1 MQELLYLQ
9 SLQFELSIWTNDI
22 FKRKQVY
29 QATFGKRNI
38 ACSDLETLAKE
49 STYAIKL
56 SPSLDVDALVVD
68 KKEYEA
74 TNHTNSIGIAE
85 PIFFENTQYQ
95 FEWEFSSEVESAYLS
110 HRSRNINDSF
120 RFKRASLTSSA
131 RLTGTLNTG
140 NDVGWM
146 RLPLEFIA
154 GGKVFKSNISFEVL
168 PTKMD
173 MHSDLPAMYKM
184 IDKEFPLW
192 RFSLLEKTEQNA
204 SKGQQRGHFP
214 LLWLA
219 NFNNL
224 RKRFED
230 GLKVITQAPHSRLQS
245 YVSYSKAD
253 RLKGRLPQRLSEKV
267 KEDIKSKQFAKRYKV
282 EKRQLSVNTPE
293 NRFIKMVVTNS
304 KKCIAKFENKLR
316 EANKAPDKQR
326 LSNSFLNELQ
336 EWQKPL
342 QKTLNQSFFKEV
354 STYKGLNSESL
365 VLQQKT
371 GYSAVYRVWQELK
384 YYLDVF
390 EEQSSISMKSVAEIY
405 EVWCFLEIRN
415 ILINELRFKDKTKKL
430 NNLQLNDFLEY
441 QLKDGFAGAF
451 EFERE
456 DGLKARLAHEPRFT
470 KKGKPIK
477 SYLVSQEPDIV
488 LEVTLPKP
496 NSKRFIWI
504 FDAKYRIKT
513 KQGRYDEDNIDTTD
527 FVPDDAINQMHRYR
541 DALIH
546 ITKEN
551 QSDSISKSR
560 PIFGAFALY
569 PGYFKQ
575 EANPQSNPY
584 NEAIHEIGIG
594 AFALLPS
601 AGGKS
606 GSYWLAEF
614 LRKQLGDGNN
624 SYVKNSQEMEEGLYV
639 QEAARIPYA
648 GMKQMLYPDLVFT
661 AALGGLAGRDKS
673 YFDRFENGS
682 ASWYHTPLATF
693 NSATKK
699 SNLNVLKEIRY
710 LAIASTSAINSRTK
724 SIKKVWPVIGCQI
737 VARSSLTIEQAGKLK
752 PSAEECVLFKL
763 GKPLTL
769 SSPVESV
776 AHRPINRTMKLTTL
790 SNLEKASV
798 FKEVEKAYSQTL
810 N

>member
-9 SLQFELSIWTNDI
+9 SPQFELSIWTNDI

-29 QATFGKRNI
+29 QTMFDKRNI
-38 ACSDLETLAKE
+38 ACSDLETLAQG
-49 STYAIKL
+49 STYSIKL
-56 SPSLDVDALVVD
+56 SPPIDIDALVVD

-74 TNHTNSIGIAE
+74 TNQANSLGIAE

-110 HRSRNINDSF
+110 HRSQNINDSF

-204 SKGQQRGHFP
+204 SKDQQRGHFP

-267 KEDIKSKQFAKRYKV
+267 KEDIKSKQLAKRYKV

-316 EANKAPDKQR
+316 EANKVPDKQR
-326 LSNSFLNELQ
+326 LSSSFLNELQ

-342 QKTLNQSFFKEV
+342 QKTLNQTFFKEV
-354 STYKGLNSESL
+354 STYTGLNSESL

-390 EEQSSISMKSVAEIY
+390 EKQSSVSMKSVAEIY

-513 KQGRYDEDNIDTTD
+513 KQGRYDEDNIDATD

-546 ITKEN
+546 INKES

-584 NEAIHEIGIG
+584 AEAIHEIGIG

-601 AGGKS
+601 AGGKN
-606 GSYWLAEF
+606 GNYWLAEF

-624 SYVKNSQEMEEGLYV
+624 SYINNSQEIEESLYV

-673 YFDRFENGS
+673 YFERFESGL
-682 ASWYHTPLATF
+682 ASWYHTLLATF

-699 SNLNVLKEIRY
+699 SKLNVLKEIRY

-724 SIKKVWPVIGCQI
+724 SIKKVWPVIGCEI
-737 VARSSLTIEQAGKLK
+737 VARSSLTIEQAGKLS

-776 AHRPINRTMKLTTL
+776 PHRPIDRTMKLTTL

-798 FKEVEKAYSQTL
+798 FKEVEKVYSQTL

>member
-9 SLQFELSIWTNDI
+9 SSQFELSIWTNDI

-38 ACSDLETLAKE
+38 ACSDLETLATE
-49 STYAIKL
+49 SIYPIKF
-56 SPSLDVDALVVD
+56 SPSLDVDTLVVD

-74 TNHTNSIGIAE
+74 TNQANSLGIAE

-110 HRSRNINDSF
+110 HRSQNINDSF

-154 GGKVFKSNISFEVL
+154 GGKVFKSSISFEVL

-354 STYKGLNSESL
+354 STYTGLNSESL

-390 EEQSSISMKSVAEIY
+390 EEQSSVSMKSVAEIY
-405 EVWCFLEIRN
+405 EVWCF
-415 ILINELRFKDKTKKL
+415 
-430 NNLQLNDFLEY
+430 
-441 QLKDGFAGAF
+441 
-451 EFERE
+451 
-456 DGLKARLAHEPRFT
+456 
-470 KKGKPIK
+470 
-477 SYLVSQEPDIV
+477 
-488 LEVTLPKP
+488 
-496 NSKRFIWI
+496 
-504 FDAKYRIKT
+504 
-513 KQGRYDEDNIDTTD
+513 
-527 FVPDDAINQMHRYR
+527 
-541 DALIH
+541 
-546 ITKEN
+546 
-551 QSDSISKSR
+551 
-560 PIFGAFALY
+560 
-569 PGYFKQ
+569 
-575 EANPQSNPY
+575 
-584 NEAIHEIGIG
+584 
-594 AFALLPS
+594 
-601 AGGKS
+601 
-606 GSYWLAEF
+606 
-614 LRKQLGDGNN
+614 
-624 SYVKNSQEMEEGLYV
+624 
-639 QEAARIPYA
+639 
-648 GMKQMLYPDLVFT
+648 
-661 AALGGLAGRDKS
+661 
-673 YFDRFENGS
+673 
-682 ASWYHTPLATF
+682 
-693 NSATKK
+693 
-699 SNLNVLKEIRY
+699 
-710 LAIASTSAINSRTK
+710 
-724 SIKKVWPVIGCQI
+724 
-737 VARSSLTIEQAGKLK
+737 
-752 PSAEECVLFKL
+752 
-763 GKPLTL
+763 
-769 SSPVESV
+769 
-776 AHRPINRTMKLTTL
+776 
-790 SNLEKASV
+790 
-798 FKEVEKAYSQTL
+798 
-810 N
+810 

>member
-9 SLQFELSIWTNDI
+9 SSQFELSIWTNDI

-56 SPSLDVDALVVD
+56 SPSLDVDTLVVD

-74 TNHTNSIGIAE
+74 TNHANSIGIEE

-95 FEWEFSSEVESAYLS
+95 FEWEFSSEVESAYLT
-110 HRSRNINDSF
+110 HRSQNINDSF

-204 SKGQQRGHFP
+204 SKGHQRGHFP

-267 KEDIKSKQFAKRYKV
+267 KEDIKSKQFDKRYKV
-282 EKRQLSVNTPE
+282 EKRRLSVNTPE

-342 QKTLNQSFFKEV
+342 QKTLNQTFFKEV
-354 STYKGLNSESL
+354 STYTGLNSESL

-390 EEQSSISMKSVAEIY
+390 EEQSSVSMKSVAEIY

-415 ILINELRFKDKTKKL
+415 ILINELRFEDKTKKL

-441 QLKDGFAGAF
+441 KLEGGLAGAF

-456 DGLKARLAHEPRFT
+456 DGLKAKLLHEPWFS
-470 KKGKPIK
+470 KSGNPIK
-477 SYLVSQEPDIV
+477 SYLVSQNPDIV
-488 LEVTLPKP
+488 LEVTLPKH

-546 ITKEN
+546 INKES
-551 QSDSISKSR
+551 QSESISKSR

-575 EANPQSNPY
+575 EANPRSNPY
-584 NEAIHEIGIG
+584 DEAIHEVGIG

-601 AGGKS
+601 AGGKN
-606 GSYWLAEF
+606 GNYWLTEF

-624 SYVKNSQEMEEGLYV
+624 SYVKNSQEIEESLYV

-673 YFDRFENGS
+673 YFERFENGL

-699 SNLNVLKEIRY
+699 SKLNVLKEIRY

-790 SNLEKASV
+790 SNLEKVSI
-798 FKEVEKAYSQTL
+798 FKEVEKVYSQTL

>member
-9 SLQFELSIWTNDI
+9 SSQFELSIWTNDI

-29 QATFGKRNI
+29 QTWLGKRNI

-56 SPSLDVDALVVD
+56 SPSLDVDTLVVD

-74 TNHTNSIGIAE
+74 TNHANSIGIAE

-95 FEWEFSSEVESAYLS
+95 FEWEFSSEVESAYLT
-110 HRSRNINDSF
+110 HRSQSINDSF

-154 GGKVFKSNISFEVL
+154 GEKVFKSNISFEVL

-354 STYKGLNSESL
+354 STYTGLNSESL

-390 EEQSSISMKSVAEIY
+390 EEQSSVSMKSVAEIY

-415 ILINELRFKDKTKKL
+415 ILINELRFEDKTKKL

-441 QLKDGFAGAF
+441 KLEGGLAGAF

-456 DGLKARLAHEPRFT
+456 DGLKAKLLHEPWFS
-470 KKGKPIK
+470 KSGNPIK
-477 SYLVSQEPDIV
+477 SYLVSQNPDIV

-546 ITKEN
+546 INKES
-551 QSDSISKSR
+551 QSDSINKSR

-575 EANPQSNPY
+575 ETNPQSNPY

-614 LRKQLGDGNN
+614 LRKQLGDGNKD
-624 SYVKNSQEMEEGLYV
+624 YAKNSQEIEESLYV

-673 YFDRFENGS
+673 YFERFENGL

-699 SNLNVLKEIRY
+699 SKLNVLKEIRY

-724 SIKKVWPVIGCQI
+724 SIKKVWPVIDCQI
-737 VARSSLTIEQAGKLK
+737 VARSSLTIEQAGKLN

-769 SSPVESV
+769 SSLVESV
-776 AHRPINRTMKLTTL
+776 PHRPLVKTMKLTTL

-798 FKEVEKAYSQTL
+798 FKEVEKVYSQTL
-810 N
+810 S

>member
-9 SLQFELSIWTNDI
+9 SSQFELSIWTNDI

-38 ACSDLETLAKE
+38 ACSDLETLATE

-56 SPSLDVDALVVD
+56 SPSLDVDTLVVD

-74 TNHTNSIGIAE
+74 TNHANSIGIEE

-95 FEWEFSSEVESAYLS
+95 FEWEFSSEVESAYLT
-110 HRSRNINDSF
+110 HRSQNINDSF

-267 KEDIKSKQFAKRYKV
+267 KEDIKSKQFDKRYKV
-282 EKRQLSVNTPE
+282 EKRRLSVNTPE

-342 QKTLNQSFFKEV
+342 QKTLNQTFFKEV
-354 STYKGLNSESL
+354 STYTGLNSESL

-390 EEQSSISMKSVAEIY
+390 EEQSSVSMKSVAEIY

-415 ILINELRFKDKTKKL
+415 ILINELRFEDKTKKL

-441 QLKDGFAGAF
+441 KLEGGLAGAF

-456 DGLKARLAHEPRFT
+456 DGLKAKLLHEPWFS
-470 KKGKPIK
+470 KSGNPIK
-477 SYLVSQEPDIV
+477 SYLVSQNPDIV

-546 ITKEN
+546 INKES
-551 QSDSISKSR
+551 QSESISKSR

-575 EANPQSNPY
+575 EANPRSNPY
-584 NEAIHEIGIG
+584 DEAIHEVGIG

-601 AGGKS
+601 AGGKN
-606 GSYWLAEF
+606 GNYWLTEF

-624 SYVKNSQEMEEGLYV
+624 SYVKNSQEIEESLYV

-673 YFDRFENGS
+673 YFERFENGL

-699 SNLNVLKEIRY
+699 SKLNVLKEIRY

-737 VARSSLTIEQAGKLK
+737 VARSSLTIEQAGKVK
-752 PSAEECVLFKL
+752 SGAEECVLFKL

-776 AHRPINRTMKLTTL
+776 PHRPINRTMKLTTL
-790 SNLEKASV
+790 SNLEKVSI
-798 FKEVEKAYSQTL
+798 FKEVEKVYSQTL

>member
-9 SLQFELSIWTNDI
+9 SSQFELSIWTNDI

-29 QATFGKRNI
+29 QTMFDKRNI
-38 ACSDLETLAKE
+38 ACSDLETLAQG
-49 STYAIKL
+49 STYSIKL
-56 SPSLDVDALVVD
+56 SPPIDIDALVVD

-74 TNHTNSIGIAE
+74 TNQANSLGIAE

-110 HRSRNINDSF
+110 HRSQNINDSF

-304 KKCIAKFENKLR
+304 KKCIAKFEYKLR

-354 STYKGLNSESL
+354 STYTGLNSESL

-390 EEQSSISMKSVAEIY
+390 EEQSSVSMKSVAEIY

-546 ITKEN
+546 ITKES

-584 NEAIHEIGIG
+584 DEAIHEIGIG

-601 AGGKS
+601 ADGKN
-606 GSYWLAEF
+606 GTYWLAEF
-614 LRKQLGDGNN
+614 LRKQLGDGNS
-624 SYVKNSQEMEEGLYV
+624 SYVKNTQEMEEGLYV

-661 AALGGLAGRDKS
+661 AALGGLAGRDKN
-673 YFDRFENGS
+673 YFERFENGL

-699 SNLNVLKEIRY
+699 SKLNVLKEIRY

-724 SIKKVWPVIGCQI
+724 SIKKVWPVIDCQI

-798 FKEVEKAYSQTL
+798 FKEVEKVYSQTL

>member
-9 SLQFELSIWTNDI
+9 SSQFELSIWTNDI

-49 STYAIKL
+49 SIYPIKL

-74 TNHTNSIGIAE
+74 TNHANSIGIAE

-110 HRSRNINDSF
+110 HRSQNINDSF

-173 MHSDLPAMYKM
+173 MHSDLPVMYKM

-230 GLKVITQAPHSRLQS
+230 GLKVISQAPHSRLQS

-282 EKRQLSVNTPE
+282 EKRQLSINTPE

-316 EANKAPDKQR
+316 EANKVPDKQR
-326 LSNSFLNELQ
+326 LSSSFLNELQ

-342 QKTLNQSFFKEV
+342 QKTLNQTFFKEV
-354 STYKGLNSESL
+354 STYTGLNSESL

-390 EEQSSISMKSVAEIY
+390 EEQSSVSMKSVAEIY

-415 ILINELRFKDKTKKL
+415 ILINELRFEDKTKKL

-546 ITKEN
+546 INKES

-575 EANPQSNPY
+575 EANNSQSNPY
-584 NEAIHEIGIG
+584 DEAIREIGIG

-614 LRKQLGDGNN
+614 LRKQLGDGSN
-624 SYVKNSQEMEEGLYV
+624 SYVKNSQEIEESLYV

-661 AALGGLAGRDKS
+661 AALGGLTGRDKS
-673 YFDRFENGS
+673 YFERFENGL
-682 ASWYHTPLATF
+682 ASWYHTPLVTF
-693 NSATKK
+693 NSATEK
-699 SNLNVLKEIRY
+699 SKLNVLKEIRY

-737 VARSSLTIEQAGKLK
+737 VARSSLTIEQAGKLN

-776 AHRPINRTMKLTTL
+776 PHCIDKTMKLTTL

-798 FKEVEKAYSQTL
+798 FKEVEKVYSQTL